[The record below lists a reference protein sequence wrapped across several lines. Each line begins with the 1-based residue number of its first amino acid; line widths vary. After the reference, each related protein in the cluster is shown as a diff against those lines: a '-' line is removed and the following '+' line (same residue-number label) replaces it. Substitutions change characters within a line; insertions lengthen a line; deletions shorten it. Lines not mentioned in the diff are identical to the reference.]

1 MIYKITVETKIY
13 GERETYTNGKEYREF
28 YFSRARKLYV
38 DLIKQ
43 YLEKYSQHEISS
55 CTIQLVEFND
65 TAYNILYL
73 WKI

>member
-13 GERETYTNGKEYREF
+13 GERETYISGKEYTEF

-55 CTIQLVEFND
+55 CSIELVEFND
-65 TAYNILYL
+65 TAFNILYV

>member
-1 MIYKITVETKIY
+1 MIYKITVETRIY
-13 GERETYTNGKEYREF
+13 GKRKTYIHDKEYTEF

-38 DLIKQ
+38 DLVKQ
-43 YLEKYSQHEISS
+43 YLEEYSRDEFSS

>member
-1 MIYKITVETKIY
+1 MIYKITVVTKIY
-13 GERETYTNGKEYREF
+13 GEHETYTSGKEYTEF

-43 YLEKYSQHEISS
+43 YLEKYSQHEFSS
-55 CTIQLVEFND
+55 CRIELVEFND
-65 TAYNILYL
+65 TAFNILYV